1 MGIESLLTALGLG
14 ELALNPAF
22 VAQVVVM
29 TLTAL
34 FFFGALAVSII
45 AFRSAAVAHYAKA
58 DAESHLRT
66 AKSLASEVR
75 SLTAQ
80 VESRAMTARAAVPHH
95 DTHAAHSAGH
105 DDHHAE
111 ASHHDDHH
119 DDHHA
124 DHAAHDD
131 RHDDHHAAS
140 NASKDDHHD
149 DEHHAKHADS
159 SHDIS
164 PVIAARMKRRH
175 SHAHDHG
182 HSHANAKKSRG
193 DEGHDKSLDAAAKAA
208 TVPYAL
214 LRRRRWDS

>member
-22 VAQVVVM
+22 VAQVAVM
-29 TLTAL
+29 TVTAL

-80 VESRAMTARAAVPHH
+80 VESRAMAARASVPHH
-95 DTHAAHSAGH
+95 DAHAAHGSGH
-105 DDHHAE
+105 DEHHTD
-111 ASHHDDHH
+111 ASHREDHH

-131 RHDDHHAAS
+131 HHDDHHGAS
-140 NASKDDHHD
+140 HLAKDDHH
-149 DEHHAKHADS
+149 ADHGAAE

-175 SHAHDHG
+175 SHAHDQA
-182 HSHANAKKSRG
+182 HSHKSQAEKGHGG
-193 DEGHDKSLDAAAKAA
+193 DGHDKSLDAAAKAA